1 MSTSRNPQDPPALA
15 LQTRLIHAAR
25 PRPGVEGSVVLPIFQ
40 SSTYVYGGE
49 DGYLA
54 VPYHRL
60 NNSPNVR
67 VLSARLASICE
78 AEAAMVA
85 SSGMAAVHTTLLT
98 LLKTGDHVLAQ
109 RGLYGGTHALL
120 HHELANLGITVTL
133 VDATAPATWPAA
145 LQPATKLFLVEAIT
159 NPCLEVGE
167 LAAVADFCR
176 AHGLTSI
183 LDNTFATPINFR
195 PIPQLGFDVELHS
208 ATKYLGGHSDLTAG
222 VVLGS
227 RDFIGRYLATAGH
240 LGTCLGPQ
248 DCFLLERSLKT
259 LALRVSAH
267 NHTALTL
274 ATALERHPAVAS
286 VLYPGLPGS
295 PDHARA
301 SRWFSG
307 FGGVLS
313 FTLAA
318 DRDPEAFLAALD
330 VVVHAV
336 SLGGAETLATRPA
349 VTSHA
354 ALDAA
359 TRASMGITDGLI
371 RLAVGL
377 EAPADLLADLDQ
389 AFDRARR

>member
-1 MSTSRNPQDPPALA
+1 MKQKLS
-15 LQTRLIHAAR
+15 LQTRLIHAGR
-25 PRPGVEGSVVLPIFQ
+25 PRPGVEGAVVLPIFQ

-49 DGYLA
+49 EGYLA

-60 NNSPNVR
+60 NNGPGVR
-67 VLSARLASICE
+67 VLSARLAALCE

-85 SSGMAAVHTTLLT
+85 PSGMAAIQTTLLT
-98 LLKTGDHVLAQ
+98 LLGAGDHLIAQ
-109 RGLYGGTHALL
+109 RGLYGGTQALL
-120 HHELANLGITVTL
+120 RHELSRLGIEVTL
-133 VDATAPATWPAA
+133 VDATSPERWAAA
-145 LQPATKLFLVEAIT
+145 LRPTTRAFLVESIT

-167 LAAVADFCR
+167 LAAVAEFCR
-176 AHGLTSI
+176 AHRLTSI

-195 PIPQLGFDVELHS
+195 PIPQLGFDLELHS

-222 VVLGS
+222 VVAGS
-227 RDFIGRYLATAGH
+227 AEFLQRYLSTAGH

-259 LALRVSAH
+259 LALRVAAH
-267 NHTALTL
+267 NHTTLTL

-286 VLYPGLPGS
+286 VLYPGLPSS
-295 PDHARA
+295 PHHGRA

-307 FGGVLS
+307 YGGVLS

-318 DRDPEAFLAALD
+318 DRDPEAFLASLG
-330 VVVHAV
+330 VIVHAV

-354 ALDAA
+354 NLAPEERAAL
-359 TRASMGITDGLI
+359 GISDRLV

-377 EAPADLLADLDQ
+377 ESSDDLLADLDQ

>member
-1 MSTSRNPQDPPALA
+1 MSERPKPPSPGRLD
-15 LQTRLIHAAR
+15 LRTRLIHAAR
-25 PRPGVEGSVVLPIFQ
+25 PRPGIEGAVVLPIFQ

-60 NNSPNVR
+60 NNGPGTR
-67 VLSARLASICE
+67 VLAGRLAAIAC

-85 SSGMAAVHTTLLT
+85 SSGMAAIQTTLLT
-98 LLKTGDHVLAQ
+98 ILRAGDHLLAQ
-109 RGLYGGTHALL
+109 RGLYGGTHSLL
-120 HHELANLGITVTL
+120 HHQLEPLGIGVTF
-133 VDATAPATWPAA
+133 VDATAPDTWEAELRPTTRA
-145 LQPATKLFLVEAIT
+145 FLVESIT

-167 LAAVADFCR
+167 LAAVAELCR
-176 AHGLTSI
+176 ARGLVSI
-183 LDNTFATPINFR
+183 IDNTFATPVNFQ
-195 PIPQLGFDVELHS
+195 PIPSLGFDLELHS

-227 RDFIGRYLATAGH
+227 AELLARYLATAAH
-240 LGTCLGPQ
+240 LGTTLGPQ

-259 LALRVSAH
+259 LALRMAAH
-267 NHTALTL
+267 NHTAQQL
-274 ATALERHPAVAS
+274 AEALEAHPAVAS
-286 VLYPGLPGS
+286 VLYPGLPS
-295 PDHARA
+295 HPSHARA

-307 FGGVLS
+307 CGGVLS

-318 DRDPEAFLAALD
+318 DRDPEAFLAALG
-330 VVVHAV
+330 VIVHAV

-354 ALDAA
+354 GVPAA
-359 TRASMGITDGLI
+359 ERAAMGISDNLI

-377 EAPADLLADLDQ
+377 EAPDDLLADLDQ
-389 AFDRARR
+389 AMTRARR

>member
-1 MSTSRNPQDPPALA
+1 MSTPSDRPAPKHALA
-15 LQTRLIHAAR
+15 TRLIHAAR
-25 PRPGVEGSVVLPIFQ
+25 PRPGVEGAVVLPIFQ

-49 DGYLA
+49 EGYLA

-60 NNSPNVR
+60 NNSPNQR

-85 SSGMAAVHTTLLT
+85 GSGMAAIQTTLLT
-98 LLKTGDHVLAQ
+98 LLKSGDHLLAQ

-120 HHELANLGITVTL
+120 HHELAHLGIEVTL
-133 VDATAPATWPAA
+133 VDATAPQTWAAA
-145 LQPATKLFLVEAIT
+145 LRPTTRAFLVEAIT

-167 LAAVADFCR
+167 LGAVADFCR
-176 AHGLTSI
+176 AHQLTSI

-222 VVLGS
+222 VVAG
-227 RDFIGRYLATAGH
+227 RADFISRYLACAGH

-259 LALRVSAH
+259 LGLRIAAH
-267 NHTALTL
+267 NHTTLTL

-286 VLYPGLPGS
+286 VLYPGLPSS
-295 PDHARA
+295 PHHARA
-301 SRWFSG
+301 ARWFSG

-313 FTLAA
+313 FTLAPA
-318 DRDPEAFLAALD
+318 IDPERFLAALKL
-330 VVVHAV
+330 VVHAV

-354 ALDAA
+354 NLAPEV
-359 TRASMGITDGLI
+359 RASLGITDGLI

-377 EAPADLLADLDQ
+377 EAPDDLLADLDQ
-389 AFDRARR
+389 AFELARR

>member
-1 MSTSRNPQDPPALA
+1 MKPKLSQR
-15 LQTRLIHAAR
+15 TRAIHAGR
-25 PRPGVEGSVVLPIFQ
+25 PRPGVEGAVVLPIFQ

-49 DGYLA
+49 EGYLA

-60 NNSPNVR
+60 NNGPGIR
-67 VLSARLASICE
+67 VLSARLAALCE

-85 SSGMAAVHTTLLT
+85 PSGMAAIQTALLT
-98 LLKTGDHVLAQ
+98 LLGAGDHVLAQ

-120 HHELANLGITVTL
+120 CHELARLGIEVTL
-133 VDATAPATWPAA
+133 VDATAPESWAAA
-145 LQPATKLFLVEAIT
+145 LRPATRLFLVESLT
-159 NPCLEVGE
+159 NPCLEIAE

-176 AHGLTSI
+176 AHRLTSLI
-183 LDNTFATPINFR
+183 DNTFATPVNFR

-222 VVLGS
+222 VVAGS
-227 RDFIGRYLATAGH
+227 AAFVQRYLATAGH

-248 DCFLLERSLKT
+248 DAFLLERSLKT
-259 LALRVSAH
+259 LALRVAAH

-274 ATALERHPAVAS
+274 ATSLEAHPAVAS
-286 VLYPGLPGS
+286 VLYPGLPSS
-295 PDHARA
+295 PHHARA
-301 SRWFSG
+301 NRWFTG
-307 FGGVLS
+307 AGGVLS

-318 DRDPEAFLAALD
+318 DRDPQAFLAALG
-330 VVVHAV
+330 VIVHAV

-354 ALDAA
+354 GLSPEERAALGV
-359 TRASMGITDGLI
+359 SDGLI

-377 EAPADLLADLDQ
+377 ESPDDLLADLEQ
-389 AFDRARR
+389 ALAAAKS

>member
-1 MSTSRNPQDPPALA
+1 MSTSQKPPKRSELA

-25 PRPGVEGSVVLPIFQ
+25 PRPGVEGAVVLPIFQ

-67 VLSARLASICE
+67 ILSARLASISE
-78 AEAAMVA
+78 AEAGMVA
-85 SSGMAAVHTTLLT
+85 SSGMAAMQTTLLT
-98 LLKTGDHVLAQ
+98 LLKTGDHLLAQ

-120 HHELANLGITVTL
+120 HHELANLGIAVTL
-133 VDATAPATWPAA
+133 VDATAPDTWEAA
-145 LQPATKLFLVEAIT
+145 LRPTTKAFLVEAIT

-167 LAAVADFCR
+167 LAAVADFAR
-176 AHGLTSI
+176 ARGLTSL

-195 PIPQLGFDVELHS
+195 PIAQLGFDVELHS

-227 RDFIGRYLATAGH
+227 SDFIGRYLSTAGH

-274 ATALERHPAVAS
+274 ATALEVHPAVAS
-286 VLYPGLPGS
+286 VLYPGLPSS
-295 PDHARA
+295 PHHERA

-307 FGGVLS
+307 YGGVLS

-318 DRDPEAFLAALD
+318 DRDPEAFLAALG
-330 VVVHAV
+330 VIVHAV

-354 ALDAA
+354 NLDPA
-359 TRASMGITDGLI
+359 TRASMGITDRLV

-377 EAPADLLADLDQ
+377 EAPEDLLADLDQ
-389 AFDRARR
+389 AFARARR